1 MYVCMYVRTY
11 YVRMS
16 VRMSVCLYVCVSVCM
31 CMYVCMFDFG
41 ATARSGSGLLIHKVS
56 RSHNDAPQSVEL
68 LWMSDQFVVEAS
80 T

>member
-1 MYVCMYVRTY
+1 MYVHTY

-16 VRMSVCLYVCVSVCM
+16 VRMCVCTYVCVSVCM
-31 CMYVCMFDFG
+31 CVYVCMFDFG
-41 ATARSGSGLLIHKVS
+41 AKARSASGLLIHKVS

-68 LWMSDQFVVEAS
+68 LWTSDHFVVEAS